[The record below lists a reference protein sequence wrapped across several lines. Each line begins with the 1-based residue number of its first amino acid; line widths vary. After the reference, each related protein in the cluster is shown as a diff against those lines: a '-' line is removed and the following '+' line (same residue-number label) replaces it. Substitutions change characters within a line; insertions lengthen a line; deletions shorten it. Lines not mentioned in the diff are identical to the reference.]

1 MVWYY
6 PFESI
11 KHRKFFDEFAADGHL
26 NDDPALVEE
35 EIPEYTKNVH
45 YVFSM
50 DEMIRYILFREKLA
64 KVKKKTAK
72 KESKDE

>member
-11 KHRKFFDEFAADGHL
+11 KHRKFFDEFSADGHL
-26 NDDPALVEE
+26 DDNAGLAEE
-35 EIPEYTKNVH
+35 EIPEYAKNVH

-64 KVKKKTAK
+64 TVKDKLAKKK
-72 KESKDE
+72 SNR